1 VTADARAART
11 ALVFSSLGHFL
22 MHLFGAF
29 YFVVV
34 LALESAWQR
43 PYHELIELWTLGALL
58 IGLAALP
65 AGWLADRWSAPGMLA
80 VMFLGMGAA
89 AVAGGLSAQPA
100 SLRLCLAGLGLFAAI
115 YHPVG
120 IAWVVRT
127 ASARGTA
134 LGINGVF
141 GSLGVAGAG
150 LVTGVLIDLIG
161 WRAAFLVPG
170 VLSLAAGAA
179 LVVVLRLGWL
189 VEDETRGSADGSDAT
204 PDARV
209 RAFALL
215 LVCMAGV
222 GIIFQATQAALP
234 KLFDGRLGAPLGSG
248 KTGVGAAVALVYL
261 VAGTMQLLGGRLADR
276 LPLKPLYAG
285 GLLLA
290 APLQASLAMLAGLP
304 LLGAAALAAFVNA
317 GVLPAENLLLARL
330 APPRHASLAY
340 GLKFVVAFGS
350 APLAVELVA
359 WIERST
365 GGVEPLF
372 RLLALAALGAGLVA
386 LALPRTAS
394 GPPREALARRPV
406 APAA

>member
-1 VTADARAART
+1 VTADARAARA

-22 MHLFGAF
+22 MHFFGAF
-29 YFVVV
+29 YFVAV
-34 LALESAWQR
+34 LALEGAWQR

-89 AVAGGLSAQPA
+89 AIAGGLSAEPA
-100 SLRLCLAGLGLFAAI
+100 PLRVSLAALGLFAAI

-127 ASARGTA
+127 AAARGTA

-141 GSLGVAGAG
+141 GSLGVAAAG
-150 LVTGVLIDLIG
+150 LVTGALIDLLG

-170 VLSLAAGAA
+170 ALSLAAGVA
-179 LVVVLRLGWL
+179 LVAVLRLGW
-189 VEDETRGSADGSDAT
+189 VEGG
-204 PDARV
+204 DARGAAGEHEPPPGGRG

-222 GIIFQATQAALP
+222 GIMFQATQAALP
-234 KLFDGRLGAPLGSG
+234 KLFEDRLGALLGSG

-261 VAGTMQLLGGRLADR
+261 VAGTMQLVGGRLADR

-290 APLQASLAMLAGLP
+290 APLQASLALLAGLP
-304 LLGAAALAAFVNA
+304 LLAAAALAAFVNA

-330 APPRHASLAY
+330 APARHASLAY
-340 GLKFVVAFGS
+340 GLKFVVAFGT
-350 APLAVELVA
+350 APLAVQLVA

-372 RLLALAALGAGLVA
+372 RLLALAALGAGVVA
-386 LALPRTAS
+386 LALPRSEPA
-394 GPPREALARRPV
+394 PPTEALADRPV